1 MAKHTLFA
9 ALLFP
14 LTLTLSTHVLAEEII
29 VKLHFTDA
37 EGIGDEIGTVK
48 LEDIEYGLL
57 ITPQLEGLTPGVHGF
72 HVHENPDCGPG
83 IKDGKVVP
91 GLNAGGHFDP
101 FNTGRHEGPYGN
113 GHLGDLPP
121 LWVNDEGK
129 VTLQT
134 LAPRLKTEYLSGRS
148 LMIHQGGDN
157 FSDDPK
163 ALGGGGARVACGI
176 IK

>member
-1 MAKHTLFA
+1 MAKHTLLA

-14 LTLTLSTHVLAEEII
+14 LTLTLSTPALAEEII
-29 VKLHFTDA
+29 VKLNFTDA
-37 EGIGDEIGTVK
+37 EGVGEEVGTVK

-121 LWVNDEGK
+121 LWVNDEGM

-163 ALGGGGARVACGI
+163 ALGGGGARVACGV

>member
-1 MAKHTLFA
+1 MAKHTLLA

-14 LTLTLSTHVLAEEII
+14 LTLTLSTPVLAEEII

-121 LWVNDEGK
+121 LWVNDEGM

>member
-1 MAKHTLFA
+1 MAKHTLLA

-14 LTLTLSTHVLAEEII
+14 LTLTLSTPVLAEEII

>member
-1 MAKHTLFA
+1 MAKHTLLA

-14 LTLTLSTHVLAEEII
+14 LTLTLSTPALAEEII

-48 LEDIEYGLL
+48 LEDTEYGLL

-121 LWVNDEGK
+121 LWVNDEGM

>member
-121 LWVNDEGK
+121 LWVNDKGI